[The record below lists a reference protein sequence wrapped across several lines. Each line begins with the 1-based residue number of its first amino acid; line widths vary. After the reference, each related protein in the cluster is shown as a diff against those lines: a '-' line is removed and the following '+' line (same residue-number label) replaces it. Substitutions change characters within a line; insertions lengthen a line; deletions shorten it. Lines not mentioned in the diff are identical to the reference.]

1 MTANSK
7 KIKVT
12 LIKSLIGT
20 KQAHRA
26 TARGLG
32 LRRINSTVEVED
44 TSAVR
49 GMINNIYYLVKSE
62 V

>member
-1 MTANSK
+1 MTQNTK

-12 LIKSLIGT
+12 LVKSLIGT

-32 LRRINSTVEVED
+32 LRHINSSVEVED
-44 TSAVR
+44 TPAVR
-49 GMINNIYYLVKSE
+49 GMINTIYYLVKSE